1 MWRIAARIAA
11 TVFCSGTKPAD
22 APPTGDRYFGRPLR
36 PAPVSWMKR
45 AALAAAACAM
55 ASPSV
60 SKASASAAVWKLPV
74 DITAL
79 SSASTSGLSAALLS
93 SISTASRA
101 CSIAASSAPWID
113 GMQRIDSGSCNV
125 VGAARAAGKQVAQL
139 PRRLLLS
146 GGGPGR
152 LQARVEDAAVGA
164 ESFHGQRAGLLL
176 LAECRQRVAHRRARR
191 GRPRRRKR

>member
-1 MWRIAARIAA
+1 M

-36 PAPVSWMKR
+36 AAPVSWMKR

-60 SKASASAAVWKLPV
+60 SKASAIAAVWKLPV

-125 VGAARAAGKQVAQL
+125 VAVAVPPRKQVAQL

-146 GGGPGR
+146 RGGPGC
-152 LQARVEDAAVGA
+152 LQARVEYAAIGA
-164 ESFHGQRAGLLL
+164 ESLDRQRTGLLL
-176 LAECRQRVAHRRARR
+176 LAERRERVAHRERAVADRAGGSVDQR
-191 GRPRRRKR
+191 